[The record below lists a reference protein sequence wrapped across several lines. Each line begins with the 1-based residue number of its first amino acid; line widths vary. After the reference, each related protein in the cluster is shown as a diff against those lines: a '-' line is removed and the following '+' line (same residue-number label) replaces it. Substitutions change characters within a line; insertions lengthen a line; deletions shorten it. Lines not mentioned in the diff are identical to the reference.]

1 MNQRRRI
8 FFAIFGLYHIF
19 VFIFVIYVESRK
31 DLSDLLSLYNSLKLF
46 KYGALLGVVLFAI
59 DVIWNFIEMR
69 TARKEHETLRHEN
82 NTLKAKVYDLQQSPK
97 QPVKETPSP
106 GAKWLFAL
114 SCKLQA
120 INFSPSHIY
129 KEVLILQ
136 ELHAKDSYLGLIL
149 ILNFK
154 SGIK

>member
-19 VFIFVIYVESRK
+19 IFIFVIYVESRK

-59 DVIWNFIEMR
+59 DVVWHFIEMR

-97 QPVKETPSP
+97 QPVKETPSS
-106 GAKWLFAL
+106 GAK
-114 SCKLQA
+114 
-120 INFSPSHIY
+120 
-129 KEVLILQ
+129 
-136 ELHAKDSYLGLIL
+136 
-149 ILNFK
+149 
-154 SGIK
+154 

>member
-19 VFIFVIYVESRK
+19 IFIFVIYVESRK

-46 KYGALLGVVLFAI
+46 KYGALLGVVLFAV

-69 TARKEHETLRHEN
+69 AARKEHETLRHEN

-97 QPVKETPSP
+97 PVVKETPSA
-106 GAKWLFAL
+106 GTK
-114 SCKLQA
+114 
-120 INFSPSHIY
+120 
-129 KEVLILQ
+129 
-136 ELHAKDSYLGLIL
+136 
-149 ILNFK
+149 
-154 SGIK
+154 

>member
-19 VFIFVIYVESRK
+19 IFIFVIYVESRK

-59 DVIWNFIEMR
+59 DVVWHFIEMR
-69 TARKEHETLRHEN
+69 TARKEHEILRHEN

-97 QPVKETPSP
+97 QPVKEAPSS
-106 GAKWLFAL
+106 GA
-114 SCKLQA
+114 
-120 INFSPSHIY
+120 N
-129 KEVLILQ
+129 
-136 ELHAKDSYLGLIL
+136 
-149 ILNFK
+149 
-154 SGIK
+154 